1 MRHIRKYF
9 LRLQLFFAV
18 FAALSLFFSAGAFAQ
33 VSLPKDDSSS
43 ESFEGGDASA
53 ALPDMKNYIFETRMA
68 NFDSKNYRNAVAAL
82 FKAYEKSADFSIKK
96 GSKGKVGI
104 KIYTNSG
111 AGISTPK
118 DLLDAVI
125 IELEKRG
132 YSKSDI
138 TIVDMVRRKIRAAG
152 FLPKLSEI
160 QNGAPDDY
168 NGVKVADIESG
179 KYFDAR
185 WFYDNPLQPKSMFK
199 NPEAEKDVYNP
210 ERRKSYLPVPLFLSV
225 DFWINLP
232 VVTDMDGLGVCA
244 ALGNAS
250 IWNMSNNERFLKSP
264 SNASVAAAE
273 VCAIPE
279 MKKSM
284 LFNILS
290 LERGQFVGG
299 SVFNARFTF
308 SEHTLILSSDSVAVD
323 YIAWELINKHRRM
336 HGFEI
341 IEDMPSLL
349 DMSKQLEIGDWDLR
363 KHNRVLVP
371 YSSR

>member
-1 MRHIRKYF
+1 M
-9 LRLQLFFAV
+9 FFAV
-18 FAALSLFFSAGAFAQ
+18 FTALSQFFASGVLAQ
-33 VSLPKDDSSS
+33 VSLPQDDSSS
-43 ESFEGGDASA
+43 ESFKEDKLPK
-53 ALPDMKNYIFETRMA
+53 LPDMRNHIFETRMSS
-68 NFDSKNYRNAVAAL
+68 FDTKNYRNAVSAL
-82 FKAYEKSADFSIKK
+82 FKAYEKSADFQISKA
-96 GSKGKVGI
+96 SKGKVGI

-125 IELEKRG
+125 EELEKRG
-132 YSKSDI
+132 YSKADI

-160 QNGAPDDY
+160 QNGVSDDY
-168 NGVKVADIESG
+168 KGVRVVDIESG
-179 KYFDAR
+179 KYFDKR
-185 WFYDNPLQPKSMFK
+185 WFYDNPLQPKSMFG

-232 VVTDMDGLGVCA
+232 VVTDMDGLGVCCA
-244 ALGNAS
+244 MGNSS

-279 MKKSM
+279 LRKTL

-299 SVFNARFTF
+299 AVFNSRFTF
-308 SEHTLILSSDSVAVD
+308 SERTIILTSDSVAMD

-336 HGFEI
+336 HGFDV
-341 IEDMPSLL
+341 IEDMPSVL
-349 DMSKQLEIGDWDLR
+349 DSGKQLEIGDWDLR
-363 KHNRVLVP
+363 KHKRVLVP